1 METRSAG
8 KGKVHRKL
16 VMVRRCYPDGESW
29 LEQEVI
35 VSEAFNVMANEIRE
49 AVKRG

>member
-8 KGKVHRKL
+8 KGRVQRKL
-16 VMVRRCYPDGESW
+16 TMVRRCYPDGEAW

-35 VSEAFNVMANEIRE
+35 VSEVFNVMANEIRE

>member
-1 METRSAG
+1 MQSNGRQSQR
-8 KGKVHRKL
+8 V
-16 VMVRRCYPDGESW
+16 VQINRRCFPDSGSW

-35 VSEAFNVMANEIRE
+35 VSEAFNVMASEIRE